1 MPASFDAIW
10 HGCGGVA
17 AGSCAETR
25 KGMRMSQAKVLADRI
40 YSGEGIVADALRIAA
55 ANTLLVLCAHMVIPL
70 PWTPVPITG
79 QTFGVLLVAV
89 LLGARRGAITL
100 ILYLLEGAAG
110 LPVFQPLGLPGLAR
124 FAGPTGGYLFS
135 YPVAAFVTGWLVERS
150 AKIVAGSRE
159 GGSRLAGLPLIGAL
173 ISGEAIIFACGCAW
187 LATFLRMGWSA
198 AWSQGALPFL
208 PGEIIKMALIVVAA
222 GGLQMARRE
231 A

>member
-1 MPASFDAIW
+1 
-10 HGCGGVA
+10 
-17 AGSCAETR
+17 
-25 KGMRMSQAKVLADRI
+25 MRMSQAKVLADRL
-40 YSGEGIVADALRIAA
+40 YSGEGIAADALRIAA
-55 ANTLLVLCAHMVIPL
+55 ANILLVLCAHIVIPL

-124 FAGPTGGYLFS
+124 FAGPTAGYLFS
-135 YPVAAFVTGWLVERS
+135 YPFAAFVTSWLVERG
-150 AKIVAGSRE
+150 AQIRDSRE
-159 GGSRLAGLPLIGAL
+159 GGSWLAGLPLIGAL
-173 ISGEAIIFACGCAW
+173 ISGELIIFACGCAW
-187 LATFLRMGWSA
+187 LALFLRMSWSA
-198 AWSQGALPFL
+198 ALQQGALPFV

-222 GGLQMARRE
+222 GGLQLARRE

>member
-1 MPASFDAIW
+1 
-10 HGCGGVA
+10 
-17 AGSCAETR
+17 
-25 KGMRMSQAKVLADRI
+25 MSQAKVLADRI
-40 YSGEGIVADALRIAA
+40 YSGEGIAADALRIAA
-55 ANTLLVLCAHMVIPL
+55 ANILLVLCAHIVIPL

-124 FAGPTGGYLFS
+124 FAGPTAGYLFS
-135 YPVAAFVTGWLVERS
+135 YPVAAFVTGWLVERG
-150 AKIVAGSRE
+150 AKIRDSRA
-159 GGSRLAGLPLIGAL
+159 GGSRLAGLSLVGAL

-187 LATFLRMGWSA
+187 LALFLGTGWGVA
-198 AWSQGALPFL
+198 LQQGALPFV
-208 PGEIIKMALIVVAA
+208 PGEIIKLAVIVAAA
-222 GGLQMARRE
+222 GGLQLTRRE